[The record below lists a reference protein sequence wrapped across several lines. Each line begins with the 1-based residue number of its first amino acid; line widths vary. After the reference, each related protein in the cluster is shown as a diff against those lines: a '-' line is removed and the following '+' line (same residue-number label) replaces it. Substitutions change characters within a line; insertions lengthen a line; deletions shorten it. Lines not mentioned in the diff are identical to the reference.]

1 MVNRRTFVCA
11 LAAGSA
17 ALALDA
23 TTVAF
28 GPGAFAQVAG
38 KKYRI
43 VFANYS
49 DEAVFGA
56 AVRHGV
62 QNAAK
67 AHSNVDVIYFD
78 NKQDAAKSIENARTI
93 IAAKPDLVLWYTTFP
108 DVNKRAAQLFDEAKL
123 PIITVQTPA
132 LDAPM
137 FAVDNKLSGEES
149 GNALAEKFK
158 NKWPSAVPVALILG
172 WPEQGPLFI
181 DRAEAAKKAILEALP
196 KTTISEFST
205 TGDPNRARQV
215 TADFLTQHPGAK
227 AMIWAHVDAMG
238 VSALAAARNAG
249 REGDVLIATTG
260 GDRSV
265 FPELRKPD
273 SAFIGTFSFFPENW
287 GDDLIDLAVKEL
299 GGAALPK
306 HISPR
311 KQLFLTYANLKEYY
325 PQ

>member
-1 MVNRRTFVCA
+1 MINRRTVVHM
-11 LAAGSA
+11 LA
-17 ALALDA
+17 
-23 TTVAF
+23 V
-28 GPGAFAQVAG
+28 GPTAFALGAAAIAFEPDAHAQETG

-56 AVRHGV
+56 AVLQGV
-62 QNAAK
+62 KNAARLYP
-67 AHSNVDVIYFD
+67 NVDVIYFD

-93 IAAKPDLVLWYTTFP
+93 IAANPDLVLWYTTFP
-108 DVNKRAAQLFDEAKL
+108 DVNKRAAQLFNEAKL
-123 PIITVQTPA
+123 LVITVQTPA

-149 GNALAEKFK
+149 GKALAENFK
-158 NKWPSAVPVALILG
+158 RKWPNADPSALILG

-181 DRAEAAKKAILEALP
+181 DRAEAAKKAVLGVLP
-196 KTTISEFST
+196 KTIISEFST
-205 TGDPNRARQV
+205 TGDSNRARQV
-215 TADFLTQHPGAK
+215 TADFLTQHPDTK

-273 SAFIGTFSFFPENW
+273 SAFIGTFSFFPEFW
-287 GDDLIDLAVKEL
+287 GDDLISLAVKEL
-299 GGAALPK
+299 GGVTLPK
-306 HISPR
+306 LISPR
-311 KQLFLTYANLKEYY
+311 KQLFLNSANLKEYY

>member
-1 MVNRRTFVCA
+1 MINRRKFVCT
-11 LAAGSA
+11 LATGST
-17 ALALDA
+17 ALALGA
-23 TTVAF
+23 TTVAL

-56 AVRHGV
+56 AVLHGV

-67 AHSNVDVIYFD
+67 AHPNVDVIYFD
-78 NKQDAAKSIENARTI
+78 NRQDAAKSIENARTI
-93 IAAKPDLVLWYTTFP
+93 VAAKPDLVLWYTTFP

-123 PIITVQTPA
+123 PIITIQTPA

-137 FAVDNKLSGEES
+137 FAVDNKLSGKEL
-149 GNALAEKFK
+149 GKALAENFK
-158 NKWPSAVPVALILG
+158 KKWPNVAPLALILG

-181 DRAEAAKKAILEALP
+181 DRAEAAKKAILETLP

-238 VSALAAARNAG
+238 SL
-249 REGDVLIATTG
+249 
-260 GDRSV
+260 
-265 FPELRKPD
+265 
-273 SAFIGTFSFFPENW
+273 GTRRCTQC
-287 GDDLIDLAVKEL
+287 G
-299 GGAALPK
+299 
-306 HISPR
+306 PR
-311 KQLFLTYANLKEYY
+311 G
-325 PQ
+325 

>member
-1 MVNRRTFVCA
+1 MINRRTFMHAV
-11 LAAGSA
+11 AAGPA
-17 ALALDA
+17 ALALGA
-23 TTVAF
+23 SAF
-28 GPGAFAQVAG
+28 GPAAFAQG
-38 KKYRI
+38 MKKKYRV

-56 AVRHGV
+56 TVLHGV

-67 AHSNVDVIYFD
+67 AHTNVEMLYFD
-78 NKQDAAKSIENARTI
+78 NRQDAAKCIENARTI
-93 IAAKPDLVLWYTTFP
+93 IAAKPDIVLWYATFP
-108 DVNKRAAQLFDEAKL
+108 DVNKRVAQLFNEAKL
-123 PIITVQTPA
+123 PLITVQTPA
-132 LDAPM
+132 LDAPL
-137 FAVDNKLSGEES
+137 FAVDNKLSGHDS
-149 GNALAEKFK
+149 GKALADDFK
-158 NKWPSAVPVALILG
+158 KKWPTAAPVALILG

-181 DRAEAAKKAILEALP
+181 DRAEAAKKAILENLP

-215 TADFLTQHPGAK
+215 TADFLTRHPGAK

-260 GDRSV
+260 GDRSI

-287 GDDLIDLAVKEL
+287 GDDLLDLAVKKL
-299 GGAALPK
+299 DGGTLAK

-311 KQLFLTYANLKEYY
+311 KQLFLTGANLKQYY